1 MKQAKWLSIAAFA
14 ALLAA
19 CNGNGNNSGTGDS
32 TTTASTTTTET
43 TSNASSG
50 NYAAMADSFR
60 VNSEAGNILDAKTG
74 KPIHVRYDATTHR
87 AMNAETNQ
95 PVWRYVDRRTW
106 WVYGADN
113 DNWSQVGQAR
123 MQGDKLEYKN
133 ANDDSWVNYDQR
145 WAQDD
150 QRYMNDTS
158 YMSGTSTSGT
168 SMNGMSDGD
177 SSGNGMQSN
186 GQMKVKDNGNKVKDK
201 DVKVKTSN
209 EGDVKIKDKQS
220 GDKVKYNA
228 DNGKVKSGH

>member
-1 MKQAKWLSIAAFA
+1 MKQTQRKMKQAKWLSIAAFA
-14 ALLAA
+14 ATLAA
-19 CNGNGNNSGTGDS
+19 CNGNGNNSGNAD
-32 TTTASTTTTET
+32 TTATATTTTTTEST
-43 TSNASSG
+43 GSTASTG

-60 VNSEAGNILDAKTG
+60 VNSQAGNYLDAKTG
-74 KPIHVRYDATTHR
+74 KPIRIKYDATTHR
-87 AMNAETNQ
+87 AVNEETNQ

-123 MQGDKLEYKN
+123 LEGNTLQYKS
-133 ANDDSWVNYDQR
+133 ATDDNWLNYDER

-150 QRYMNDTS
+150 QRYM
-158 YMSGTSTSGT
+158 ST
-168 SMNGMSDGD
+168 MND
-177 SSGNGMQSN
+177 SSGSGDMNGSN
-186 GQMKVKDNGNKVKDK
+186 GEVKVKDNGNKVKDK

-209 EGDVKIKDKQS
+209 EGDIKIKDKET